1 MTETCFLFLNANT
14 ALDVFPWIKEHVV
27 VFFKKDLE
35 LGSWLIHQ
43 IKLNQLATLI

>member
-1 MTETCFLFLNANT
+1 MQTQ
-14 ALDVFPWIKEHVV
+14 PWIYSHESKNMLLCL
-27 VFFKKDLE
+27 FFFLKKDLE